1 MHTTYQYFQHRNFGF
16 SASGVLG
23 IWILLSRLYKSLP
36 VSRDI
41 GYAPVF
47 SEQQHGVI
55 RAHIVHLSGIRGET
69 EECLMWSETGW
80 VFFGCTYCI

>member
-23 IWILLSRLYKSLP
+23 ICILLGCLYKSLP
-36 VSRDI
+36 VLRDI

-47 SEQQHGVI
+47 TEQQGVI
-55 RAHIVHLSGIRGET
+55 RAHIGHFSDLREET
-69 EECLMWSETGW
+69 EGCLMWSETGW